1 MNEQTETNQVA
12 VETKTPGKPGKPR
25 TRFTKTF
32 KVVKNDKGGFS
43 FASKG
48 KPASG
53 IVMGETELAFDYNR
67 ANGVPADA
75 VIKNEHTVVYVK
87 KEKVVAEQVA
97 PAPAV

>member
-32 KVVKNDKGGFS
+32 KVVKTNDGWTL
-43 FASKG
+43 ANRG
-48 KPASG
+48 KPSSG
-53 IVMGETELAFDYNR
+53 AVMGEVTLPFDHNR
-67 ANGVPADA
+67 ANGVPSNAT
-75 VIKNEHTVVYVK
+75 VTNEHTVVYQK